1 MKTLLII
8 GAGGHGKVVAD
19 AALSAGW
26 GEVAFLDDRGAGQVD
41 PLGLPIVGPTHELAS
56 YSARFGSA
64 VVAIGNAARRLELQE
79 SCERAGF
86 VIATVIHPTAAV
98 SRFAKLGAGSVVF
111 AQGVVNA
118 GASLGR
124 ACIVN
129 SGATVDHDCELG
141 DGVHVSPGANLAGN
155 VRIGAR
161 TWVGIGACVR
171 QGINIGRDSM
181 IAAGAAVIADV
192 PDSATFMGV
201 PAKLRAV
208 NDERN
213 ES

>member
-19 AALSAGW
+19 AALCAGW
-26 GEVAFLDDRGAGQVD
+26 EEIAFLDDHSTGEVAS
-41 PLGLPIVGPTHELAS
+41 LGLHIVGNTGDLAAHS
-56 YSARFGSA
+56 SRFGSA
-64 VVAIGNAARRLELQE
+64 VVAIGNAARRLELQRA
-79 SCERAGF
+79 CERAGF
-86 VIATVIHPTAAV
+86 LAVTVIHPSAAI

-111 AQGVVNA
+111 AQSVINA
-118 GASLGR
+118 GTTLGR

-155 VRIGAR
+155 VRVGAR

-171 QGINIGRDSM
+171 QGINIGSDVM

-192 PDSATFMGV
+192 PDSVTMMGV
-201 PAKLRAV
+201 PAKRRTV
-208 NDERN
+208 NNERN